1 MQGKC
6 VKNPSPVYSP
16 ALPLPSHGYVR
27 SFKAE
32 IDYLEDE
39 TLRIRG
45 VQTDHQHTLEYDWLV
60 RFPDYTILA
69 ASARQPSGEP
79 TVLAP
84 QLLSRCRSLQ
94 GAQTNQGLSKVA
106 RSLFGELP
114 GHRQH
119 LALAID
125 MARVSLQAFPVPQDD
140 HERFAAAA
148 ADLPPGPNRV
158 ARMAW
163 ERDRVEWPWI
173 CNSCYAYRDESVALF
188 EQGPVSCFNLDLAS
202 PQPGQER
209 FFWRTKRLRIAER
222 PDGAGF
228 ACHNDM
234 DDTFH
239 QLGISFD
246 IQDQRGD
253 QPPGRR
259 HDQRGDQPL
268 AAAGLCRHLRGQPGR
283 HAGPDRQEARQEL
296 RPSAGR
302 SCRRPLGL

>member
-1 MQGKC
+1 MKD
-6 VKNPSPVYSP
+6 PSPVYSP

-27 SFKAE
+27 SFEAK

-45 VQTDHQHTLEYDWLV
+45 VQTDHQHRLEYDWLV

-69 ASARQPSGEP
+69 ASARQPAGEP

-94 GAQTNQGLSKVA
+94 GAQTNQGLSKAA

-125 MARVSLQAFPVPQDD
+125 MARVSLQAFPVPQGD

-148 ADLPPGPNRV
+148 ADLPPGPSRV

-188 EQGPVSCFNLDLAS
+188 EQGRSAAS
-202 PQPGQER
+202 ISTWPHPSPAKSG
-209 FFWRTKRLRIAER
+209 FSGAPSGCVLPSVRTARALRVTTTWTIPSTNSGCRLTSR
-222 PDGAGF
+222 PTAR
-228 ACHNDM
+228 
-234 DDTFH
+234 
-239 QLGISFD
+239 SV
-246 IQDQRGD
+246 
-253 QPPGRR
+253 RR
-259 HDQRGDQPL
+259 P
-268 AAAGLCRHLRGQPGR
+268 AAGSGWPTS
-283 HAGPDRQEARQEL
+283 AFARAA
-296 RPSAGR
+296 RPA
-302 SCRRPLGL
+302 RRA